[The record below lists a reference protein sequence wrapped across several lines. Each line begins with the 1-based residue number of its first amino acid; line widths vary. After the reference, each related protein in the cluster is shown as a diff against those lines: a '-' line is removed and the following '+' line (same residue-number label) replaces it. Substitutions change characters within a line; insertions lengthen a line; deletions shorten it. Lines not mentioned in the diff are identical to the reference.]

1 MKIKRN
7 PRGSL
12 LDGLL
17 SIRGFTQVTLRCV
30 AGDEVTRVLKEVH
43 SRDFEHKGDALQQIV
58 HLSCYRPTK
67 ESYAISFARRCRA
80 CQPHSNGIYAP
91 AFDCI
96 AFLPSGHFTL
106 GRSILLVLLIRS
118 YMDPIWIPYW
128 FY

>member
-43 SRDFEHKGDALQQIV
+43 SRDFEHKGDSMLFNRSFILVVIV
-58 HLSCYRPTK
+58 PPRNLML
-67 ESYAISFARRCRA
+67 
-80 CQPHSNGIYAP
+80 
-91 AFDCI
+91 
-96 AFLPSGHFTL
+96 FL
-106 GRSILLVLLIRS
+106 LLVDVGHASPIVTESMRQHLIA
-118 YMDPIWIPYW
+118 
-128 FY
+128 